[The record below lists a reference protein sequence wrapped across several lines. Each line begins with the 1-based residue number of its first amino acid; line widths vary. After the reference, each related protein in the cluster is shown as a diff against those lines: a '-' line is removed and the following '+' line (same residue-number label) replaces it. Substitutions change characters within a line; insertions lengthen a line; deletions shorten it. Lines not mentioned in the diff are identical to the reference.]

1 MFGIDSTYSPYRG
14 TTTRDP
20 IDAISQIFFESTSM
34 VVKPV
39 VPLIQKVEILTRSF
53 RTQVG
58 SLGQIITQI
67 KRPSR
72 MTVDKIA
79 QFSVSSLHE
88 CMGKRGQ
95 MNHEIKPIDSDMK
108 VCGTSITVD
117 CPVADNLTLHKAIEV
132 AAEGD
137 VLVVDAKGNKEAG
150 GMWGEIMTIAAQT
163 KGIRGIVIDGAVRD
177 VRALLDLRFPTFASA
192 ISPGGTIKKT
202 LGSINTP
209 IVCGGVAVHPG
220 DVVVGDADGVVVV
233 PMNLSENL
241 ITKAE
246 QRENAETEIKK
257 RLRMGET
264 TMKIYGFDQL
274 LAGENVGQRRS

>member
-1 MFGIDSTYSPYRG
+1 
-14 TTTRDP
+14 
-20 IDAISQIFFESTSM
+20 
-34 VVKPV
+34 
-39 VPLIQKVEILTRSF
+39 
-53 RTQVG
+53 
-58 SLGQIITQI
+58 
-67 KRPSR
+67 
-72 MTVDKIA
+72 
-79 QFSVSSLHE
+79 
-88 CMGKRGQ
+88 
-95 MNHEIKPIDSDMK
+95 MNHEIKPIDSYMK

-150 GMWGEIMTIAAQT
+150 GMWGEIMTTAAQT
-163 KGIRGIVIDGAVRD
+163 KGIRGIIIDGAVRD